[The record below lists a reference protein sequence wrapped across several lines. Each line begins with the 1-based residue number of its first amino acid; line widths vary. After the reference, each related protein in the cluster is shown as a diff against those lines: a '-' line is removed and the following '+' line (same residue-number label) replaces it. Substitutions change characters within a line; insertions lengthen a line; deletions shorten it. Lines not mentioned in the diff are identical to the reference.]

1 MHNPALGSV
10 GRTFICS
17 VVFVDI
23 VEYTKKTVAKQVA
36 QRGWFNGMLAEAL
49 QGISQEDR
57 IVIDAGDGAAICLLG
72 DPEEAVFITNALRV
86 AIAEHAYPEFALRM
100 GINLGP
106 VKMAK
111 DIHGQPN
118 IIGDGINVAQ
128 RVMSFAQPNQILV
141 SRSYYDIVSRIS
153 DEYERLFRYQGEHKD
168 KHVRS
173 HQVYE
178 VMVRGPGDAPSA
190 PPAAAVELAPAPRPA
205 DGLDGAL
212 VDALGIRLT
221 NYLGPIAPL
230 LAKRTARKARSV
242 TELIGLLADCVPVPA
257 QREQFMLEARRS
269 LPAATREEPPAP
281 RDERPAQRE
290 EGAAQR
296 AAVEAP
302 PASLDEAALAR
313 VERALAQHIGPMAS
327 VIVKRAARSARGRR
341 ELVAALA
348 ASIDDPGERGRFE
361 DEAWGALGAGGRE
374 L

>member
-1 MHNPALGSV
+1 MHNPQLGSV

-111 DIHGQPN
+111 DIHGRPN

-178 VMVRGPGDAPSA
+178 VMVRGPGEAQSER
-190 PPAAAVELAPAPRPA
+190 AATAVEIAHAPQPA

-212 VDALGIRLT
+212 VESLGIRLT

-230 LAKRTARKARSV
+230 LAKRTARKAGSV
-242 TELIGLLADCVPVPA
+242 TALIGLLADCVPVPA
-257 QREQFMLEARRS
+257 QREQFMLEARKS
-269 LPAATREEPPAP
+269 LPTAAREEPPAP
-281 RDERPAQRE
+281 
-290 EGAAQR
+290 
-296 AAVEAP
+296 VEAP
-302 PASLDEAALAR
+302 RRDPAAAAPASFDEGALG
-313 VERALAQHIGPMAS
+313 RAEKLLAQHIGPMAA
-327 VIVKRAARSARGRR
+327 VFVKRAANSARSRR

-348 ASIDDPGERGRFE
+348 ASIDDAHERAKFE
-361 DEAWGALGAGGRE
+361 DEAWDALGGGARNH
-374 L
+374 

>member
-1 MHNPALGSV
+1 MHNPQLGSV

-23 VEYTKKTVAKQVA
+23 VEYSKKTVATQLA
-36 QRGWFNGMLAEAL
+36 QRGWFNGMLSEAL
-49 QGISQEDR
+49 LGISQDDR

-111 DIHGQPN
+111 DIHGRPN

-190 PPAAAVELAPAPRPA
+190 PPAAPVELAPAPRPA
-205 DGLDGAL
+205 DSSLDGAL

-230 LAKRTARKARSV
+230 LAKRTARKAGSV

-257 QREQFMLEARRS
+257 QREQFMLEARKS
-269 LPAATREEPPAP
+269 LPTAAREEPPAP
-281 RDERPAQRE
+281 PAR
-290 EGAAQR
+290 G
-296 AAVEAP
+296 EAP
-302 PASLDEAALAR
+302 PREAAATPPASFDEGALGRAEKLLAR
-313 VERALAQHIGPMAS
+313 HIGPMAA
-327 VIVKRAARSARGRR
+327 VIVKRAAKGARNRR

-348 ASIDDPGERGRFE
+348 ASIDDADERARFE
-361 DEAWGALGAGGRE
+361 DEAWGALGRA
-374 L
+374 

>member
-1 MHNPALGSV
+1 MHNPQLGSI

-23 VEYTKKTVAKQVA
+23 VDSSKKTVAKQVA
-36 QRGWFNGMLAEAL
+36 QRGWFNGMLFEAL
-49 QGISQEDR
+49 QGISQENR

-72 DPEEAVFITNALRV
+72 DPEEAVFIANALRV
-86 AIAEHAYPEFALRM
+86 AIAEHAYPEFALRI

-111 DIHGQPN
+111 DINGLPN

-141 SRSYYDIVSRIS
+141 SRSYFDIVSRIS

-168 KHVRS
+168 KHVRA

-178 VMVRGPGDAPSA
+178 VMLHGSGQAQAAPA
-190 PPAAAVELAPAPRPA
+190 APPPAAAAPHTAV
-205 DGLDGAL
+205 GLDGAL

-221 NYLGPIAPL
+221 GYLGPIAPL
-230 LAKRTARKARSV
+230 LAKRTARKAGSV

-257 QREQFMLEARRS
+257 QREQFMLEARKS
-269 LPAATREEPPAP
+269 LPTAAREEPPAP
-281 RDERPAQRE
+281 R
-290 EGAAQR
+290 
-296 AAVEAP
+296 EAP
-302 PASLDEAALAR
+302 PRDAVATPPASFDEGALAR
-313 VERALAQHIGPMAS
+313 AERLLARHIGPMAA
-327 VIVKRAARSARGRR
+327 VIVKRAARGARSRR

-348 ASIDDPGERGRFE
+348 ASIDDSAERGRFE
-361 DEAWGALGAGGRE
+361 DEAWGALGGAGQDR
-374 L
+374 

>member
-1 MHNPALGSV
+1 MHNPQLGSV

-23 VEYTKKTVAKQVA
+23 VDSSKKTVAKQVA

-178 VMVRGPGDAPSA
+178 VMVRGPGDAPPA
-190 PPAAAVELAPAPRPA
+190 PPAAPVELAPAPRPA

-230 LAKRTARKARSV
+230 LAKRTARKAGSV
-242 TELIGLLADCVPVPA
+242 AELIGLLADCVPVPG
-257 QREQFMLEARRS
+257 QREQFMLEARKN
-269 LPAATREEPPAP
+269 LPAATPEARAP
-281 RDERPAQRE
+281 GTVDKPT
-290 EGAAQR
+290 
-296 AAVEAP
+296 
-302 PASLDEAALAR
+302 SFDDAALTRAEKLLAR
-313 VERALAQHIGPMAS
+313 HIGPMAG
-327 VIVKRAARSARGRR
+327 VIVKRAVKAARSRR

-348 ASIDDPGERGRFE
+348 ASIDDAAERGRFE
-361 DEAWGALGAGGRE
+361 DEAWAALGDGGRDR
-374 L
+374 

>member
-23 VEYTKKTVAKQVA
+23 VEYSKKTVAKQVA

-178 VMVRGPGDAPSA
+178 VMVRGPGEASSA
-190 PPAAAVELAPAPRPA
+190 PPTVELAPAPRPA

-230 LAKRTARKARSV
+230 LAKKTARRARSV

-257 QREQFMLEARRS
+257 QREQFMLEARKS
-269 LPAATREEPPAP
+269 LPAAAREEPPAP
-281 RDERPAQRE
+281 AEQRPE
-290 EGAAQR
+290 QR
-296 AAVEAP
+296 APVEAP
-302 PASLDEAALAR
+302 PASVDEAALAS
-313 VERALAQHIGPMAS
+313 VERALARHIGPMAA
-327 VIVKRAARSARGRR
+327 VIVKRAARGARGRR

-348 ASIDDPGERGRFE
+348 ASIEDPGERRKFE

-374 L
+374 H

>member
-36 QRGWFNGMLAEAL
+36 QRGWFNGMLSEAL
-49 QGISQEDR
+49 QGISQDDR

-100 GINLGP
+100 GVNLGP

-128 RVMSFAQPNQILV
+128 RIMSFAQPNQILV

-178 VMVRGPGDAPSA
+178 VMVRGPGEAQSER
-190 PPAAAVELAPAPRPA
+190 PAAAVELALAPQPA
-205 DGLDGAL
+205 DGLNVAL
-212 VDALGIRLT
+212 VEALGIRLT

-230 LAKRTARKARSV
+230 LAKRTARKAGSV

-257 QREQFMLEARRS
+257 QREQFMLEARKS
-269 LPAATREEPPAP
+269 LPTAAREESPAP
-281 RDERPAQRE
+281 AAPREAPRRDAL
-290 EGAAQR
+290 AT
-296 AAVEAP
+296 P
-302 PASLDEAALAR
+302 PASFDEGALAR
-313 VERALAQHIGPMAS
+313 AEWLLARHIGPMAAL
-327 VIVKRAARSARGRR
+327 IVKRAAKGARSRR

-348 ASIDDPGERGRFE
+348 ASIDDADERAHFE
-361 DEAWGALGAGGRE
+361 DEAWSALGRV
-374 L
+374 

>member
-1 MHNPALGSV
+1 MHNPQLGSV

-36 QRGWFNGMLAEAL
+36 QRGWFNGMLSEAL
-49 QGISQEDR
+49 QGISQDDR

-153 DEYERLFRYQGEHKD
+153 DEYERLFRYQGEHTD
-168 KHVRS
+168 KHVRA

-178 VMVRGPGDAPSA
+178 VMVRGPNEAKSVPRVEPAA
-190 PPAAAVELAPAPRPA
+190 PPAAPPPA
-205 DGLDGAL
+205 DSIDSAL
-212 VDALGIRLT
+212 VEALGIRLT

-230 LAKRTARKARSV
+230 LAKRTARKAGSV

-257 QREQFMLEARRS
+257 QREQFMREARKS
-269 LPAATREEPPAP
+269 LPAAMPEAQAP
-281 RDERPAQRE
+281 
-290 EGAAQR
+290 GA
-296 AAVEAP
+296 VDK
-302 PASLDEAALAR
+302 PASFDDAALTHAEKLLAR
-313 VERALAQHIGPMAS
+313 HIGPMAA
-327 VIVKRAARSARGRR
+327 VIVKRAARGARSRR

-348 ASIDDPGERGRFE
+348 ASIDDPAERGRFE
-361 DEAWGALGAGGRE
+361 DEAWSALGRA
-374 L
+374 

>member
-190 PPAAAVELAPAPRPA
+190 PERDLPR
-205 DGLDGAL
+205 
-212 VDALGIRLT
+212 
-221 NYLGPIAPL
+221 
-230 LAKRTARKARSV
+230 
-242 TELIGLLADCVPVPA
+242 C
-257 QREQFMLEARRS
+257 RR
-269 LPAATREEPPAP
+269 
-281 RDERPAQRE
+281 
-290 EGAAQR
+290 R
-296 AAVEAP
+296 AA
-302 PASLDEAALAR
+302 
-313 VERALAQHIGPMAS
+313 H
-327 VIVKRAARSARGRR
+327 ARG
-341 ELVAALA
+341 
-348 ASIDDPGERGRFE
+348 
-361 DEAWGALGAGGRE
+361 
-374 L
+374 

>member
-1 MHNPALGSV
+1 MHNPQLGSV

-23 VEYTKKTVAKQVA
+23 VAYSKKTVAKQVA
-36 QRGWFNGMLAEAL
+36 QRGWFNGMLSEAL
-49 QGISQEDR
+49 QGISQDDR

-128 RVMSFAQPNQILV
+128 RIMSFAQPNQILV

-153 DEYERLFRYQGEHKD
+153 DEYERLFRYQGEHTD
-168 KHVRS
+168 KHVRA

-178 VMVRGPGDAPSA
+178 VMVRGPSEAKSA
-190 PPAAAVELAPAPRPA
+190 PPPEPAGAVVAQPSASA
-205 DGLDGAL
+205 LDAAL

-221 NYLGPIAPL
+221 GYLGPIAPL
-230 LAKRTARKARSV
+230 LAKKTARKAGSV

-257 QREQFMLEARRS
+257 QREQFMLEARKS
-269 LPAATREEPPAP
+269 LPAAAREEPPAS
-281 RDERPAQRE
+281 RE
-290 EGAAQR
+290 APSREAA
-296 AAVEAP
+296 EAP
-302 PASLDEAALAR
+302 PASFDGAALAR
-313 VERALAQHIGPMAS
+313 VEKLLARQVGPMAA
-327 VIVKRAARSARGRR
+327 VIVKRAARGARGRR

-348 ASIDDPGERGRFE
+348 ASIDDAAERGRFE
-361 DEAWGALGAGGRE
+361 DEAWSALGAGGRD